1 MDAPTDPLSVLVVQ
15 HGPQG
20 GPRRVG
26 GWLTEAGLE
35 LRVVHGYTGQEVPER
50 PDGHAAVLVL
60 GGGYLP
66 DDDRRA
72 PWLAPTRRL
81 VRAALDTGVP
91 VLGICLGGQLLAHV
105 AGGTVA
111 ANSGAPEF
119 GATALTLR
127 PEAADDPLFHGL
139 PGEVTAIERHV
150 DRVTV
155 LPPGA
160 RWLAES
166 RLCPHQA
173 FRVGD
178 RAWGTQFHPEVA
190 AARLAE
196 WDPEPLRSRG
206 LDPVDLARRAAAAE
220 PAAEAV
226 WRTVTR
232 RFAQVVADTA
242 GRGSGEG

>member
-1 MDAPTDPLSVLVVQ
+1 MPVLVVQ

-26 GWLTEAGLE
+26 TWLTEAGLE
-35 LRVVHGYTGQEVPER
+35 LRVAHGYSGDAVPER
-50 PDGHAAVLVL
+50 PGDHAAVVVL

-105 AGGTVA
+105 AGGTVEGA
-111 ANSGAPEF
+111 AGEPEF
-119 GATALTLR
+119 GSTPLTLR
-127 PEAADDPLFHGL
+127 PEADDDPLFRGL
-139 PGEVTAIERHV
+139 PDEVTAIERHV
-150 DRVTV
+150 DRISV

-160 RWLAES
+160 HWLVES
-166 RLCPHQA
+166 RACPHQA

-178 RAWGTQFHPEVA
+178 SAWGTQFHPEVA
-190 AARLAE
+190 ADRLAE
-196 WDPEPLRSRG
+196 WDPEPLRRRG
-206 LDPVDLARRAAAAE
+206 LDPAELVRRAAEAE

-232 RFAQVVADTA
+232 RFARVVAETA
-242 GRGSGEG
+242 EVGSGR